1 MQALIDFD
9 GWRNWKDFAAQ
20 NGLHDASAGPSS
32 AAGKRAA
39 RKPFAKRGDAPAA
52 AAAAVSSVS
61 GVVQGNGEGSSSGDV
76 TLRGRPEGIMV

>member
-39 RKPFAKRGDAPAA
+39 RKPFAKRDTPA
-52 AAAAVSSVS
+52 AAAAVSAPNVTD
-61 GVVQGNGEGSSSGDV
+61 NGEGGSSDV

>member
-20 NGLHDASAGPSS
+20 NGLHDASGPSS
-32 AAGKRAA
+32 AASKRPA
-39 RKPFAKRGDAPAA
+39 RKIIAKKADTP
-52 AAAAVSSVS
+52 AAAVSVTQ
-61 GVVQGNGEGSSSGDV
+61 VTQDNGEGSSSDV